1 MKIYTTNQIK
11 NIVLLGS
18 AGSGKTTLAEAMM
31 YEGKVTDRRGTVEA
45 KNTIS
50 DYTEVEHLYK
60 RSIYSTPLYTEY
72 NNHKLNIIDTP
83 GADDFVNGV
92 ISAMKVADTCVLTV
106 NAQSGVEIG
115 TRTLSRWAER
125 NQKPVIVA
133 INQLDHEKAN
143 WETTIESLKQSFGNR
158 IVVIQYPLSV
168 GGDFN
173 GFVDVLK
180 MKYYT
185 FKDDNGTRV
194 ENAIP
199 ASEADRA
206 AEYHNA
212 LVESAAEHDESL
224 MEIFFDKG
232 ELSEEEIRK
241 GLSLGIKTRSA
252 FPVFCLSA
260 KKDIGTKRLMDFII
274 DVTPYPDSGNVFVTE
289 SGVEIPC
296 DANGPASLF
305 VYKTSVEQHI
315 GEVSYFRVVSGIVKE
330 GMDMVN
336 ATNETKERLS
346 SLFASAGKKR
356 EKVTELIAGDLGCT
370 VKLKNTK
377 TNQTLNIAGQ
387 EWKFVPIVFPDPK
400 FRTAVKAKNES
411 EEEKLTELLHRAHQE
426 DPTLIVEYSK
436 ELKQT
441 ILCGQGE
448 HHINILKWE
457 LFNNH
462 KIDIDLFAPKIPYR
476 ETITKTALADYRHKK
491 QSGGAGQFGE
501 VHIVIE
507 PHVEGAPDTVSLKL
521 DGKELKFN
529 LRGKE
534 EINLDWGGK
543 LVYYNS
549 IVGGSIDA
557 RFMPAILKGI
567 MDKMEEGPLTGSYAR
582 DIRVIV
588 YDGKMHPV
596 DSNEL
601 SFRLAGRNAFKEGFK
616 KAGPKI
622 MEPIYNINIY
632 VPSEYMGDVM
642 SDMQNRRAIIEG
654 MESESGFEVIKARAP
669 LSEMYKYSTTLSSLT
684 SGSAT
689 FTMKFADYQQ
699 VPADVQEKLLKAYE
713 AEEKEE

>member
-1 MKIYTTNQIK
+1 MKTYTTNQIK

-31 YEGKVTDRRGTVEA
+31 FEGKVIDRRGSVDA

-50 DYTEVEHLYK
+50 DYTEVEQLYK

-72 NNHKLNIIDTP
+72 NAHKLNIIDTP

-115 TRTLSRWAER
+115 TRTLSRWAEK

-133 INQLDHEKAN
+133 VNQLDHEKAN

-168 GGDFN
+168 GDGFN

-185 FKDDNGTRV
+185 FKDDNGTRA
-194 ENAIP
+194 ENEIP
-199 ASEADRA
+199 AAEATKA
-206 AEYHNA
+206 VEYHNL

-232 ELSEEEIRK
+232 ELSEDEILK

-260 KKDIGTKRLMDFII
+260 KKDIGTKRLMDFITN
-274 DVTPYPDSGNVFVTE
+274 VAPYPDNGNVFVTE
-289 SGVEIPC
+289 TGVEVPC
-296 DANGPASLF
+296 DANSPASLF

-315 GEVSYFRVVSGIVKE
+315 GEVSYFRVVSGIIKE

-336 ATNETKERLS
+336 ATNDTKERLS
-346 SLFASAGKKR
+346 SLFATAGKKR
-356 EKVTELIAGDLGCT
+356 EKVTEMVAGDLGCT

-377 TNQTLNIAGQ
+377 TNHTLNAGT
-387 EWKFVPIVFPDPK
+387 EWKFVPIIFPDPK
-400 FRTAVKAKNES
+400 FRTAVKAKNEN
-411 EEEKLTELLHRAHQE
+411 EDEKLSELLHRAHQE

-441 ILCGQGE
+441 ILSGQGE

-457 LFNNH
+457 LLNNH
-462 KIDIDLFAPKIPYR
+462 KIDIELFAPKIPYR
-476 ETITKTALADYRHKK
+476 ETITKIALADYRHKK

-507 PHVEGAPDTVSLKL
+507 PHIEGAPDTGTLKL
-521 DGKELKFN
+521 EGKELKFS
-529 LRGKE
+529 LKGKE
-534 EINLDWGGK
+534 EIDLDWGGK
-543 LVYYNS
+543 LIYYNS
-549 IVGGSIDA
+549 IVGGAIDA

-616 KAGPKI
+616 KAGAKI
-622 MEPIYNINIY
+622 MEPIYNVNIY
-632 VPSEYMGDVM
+632 VPSEYMGDVI
-642 SDMQNRRAIIEG
+642 SDLQNRRAVIEG
-654 MESESGFEVIKARAP
+654 IESDGGFEVIKARVP
-669 LSEMYKYSTTLSSLT
+669 LAEMYKYSTTLSSLT

-689 FTMKFADYQQ
+689 FIMRFADYQQ
-699 VPADVQEKLLKAYE
+699 VPADVQDKLLKAYE
-713 AEEKEE
+713 AEEKDE